1 MEKQALSP
9 YFTSAILIA
18 LFMGTVTGVIF
29 TEIVPGGLST
39 NLVVTVSGLVGN
51 IFLTLLRMLV
61 IPVVF
66 VSLVNGIG
74 GMPATNKLGTI
85 GSLTIGLYI
94 CTTTVAVSMALAVT
108 NFLHIG
114 TGLEVVEATNA
125 LSVPTIPHLA
135 DVVTGFFPS
144 NIISAMANGEII
156 QVLVFAALL
165 GVAILRSGKAGQR
178 FARMMQDLHEV
189 LISLV
194 LMVMQCAPIGVY
206 AMTTNVVSEQ
216 GIGFIGSV
224 AGYFCMVIVVLLL
237 QVLVVYGSMLRLC
250 TTTPLLTFL
259 YQIRHAFTFAFSIAS
274 SLAAI
279 PVVLEVA
286 KERLKIGNET
296 AAFVIPLG
304 ATLNMDGTA
313 IMQGVATVFLSQVY
327 GVHMTI
333 EMYAM
338 VVILAV
344 FSSIGTAGIPG
355 AGLLT
360 LSMVLHEVGIPLDG
374 IVMIIGVDRLLDMLR
389 TGVNITGDLTVAM
402 LVDKYAQ
409 SRIYKKAATTSL

>member
-1 MEKQALSP
+1 M
-9 YFTSAILIA
+9 
-18 LFMGTVTGVIF
+18 
-29 TEIVPGGLST
+29 
-39 NLVVTVSGLVGN
+39 
-51 IFLTLLRMLV
+51 
-61 IPVVF
+61 
-66 VSLVNGIG
+66 
-74 GMPATNKLGTI
+74 
-85 GSLTIGLYI
+85 
-94 CTTTVAVSMALAVT
+94 
-108 NFLHIG
+108 
-114 TGLEVVEATNA
+114 
-125 LSVPTIPHLA
+125 
-135 DVVTGFFPS
+135 
-144 NIISAMANGEII
+144 
-156 QVLVFAALL
+156 
-165 GVAILRSGKAGQR
+165 
-178 FARMMQDLHEV
+178 
-189 LISLV
+189 
-194 LMVMQCAPIGVY
+194 
-206 AMTTNVVSEQ
+206 
-216 GIGFIGSV
+216 
-224 AGYFCMVIVVLLL
+224 
-237 QVLVVYGSMLRLC
+237 
-250 TTTPLLTFL
+250 